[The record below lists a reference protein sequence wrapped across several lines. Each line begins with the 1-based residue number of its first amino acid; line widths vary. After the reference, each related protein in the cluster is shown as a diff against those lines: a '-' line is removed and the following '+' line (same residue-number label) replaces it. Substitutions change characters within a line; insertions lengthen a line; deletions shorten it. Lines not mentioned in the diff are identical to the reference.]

1 MSLRRKE
8 ESVMQDEGRKMC
20 EEGEYIR
27 QEAIMASRTSLPILM
42 LLSVRR
48 WFKMNWSLSLVHLT
62 TMFTDV
68 LLLCSCYEECKS
80 KVAGALMERRA

>member
-1 MSLRRKE
+1 
-8 ESVMQDEGRKMC
+8 MQ
-20 EEGEYIR
+20 EEGWKMREEGGYVR

-62 TMFTDV
+62 TMFADV
-68 LLLCSCYEECKS
+68 LLLCSCYGECKS
-80 KVAGALMERRA
+80 KVACASMERRA